1 MNVLRINKTIPAPT
15 IVPTKA
21 TVNSGIPVISPT
33 VFIRVGTKLTAII
46 TATIAVTKPVI

>member
-15 IVPTKA
+15 IVPTNA
-21 TVNSGIPVISPT
+21 TDNSGIPVRPLT